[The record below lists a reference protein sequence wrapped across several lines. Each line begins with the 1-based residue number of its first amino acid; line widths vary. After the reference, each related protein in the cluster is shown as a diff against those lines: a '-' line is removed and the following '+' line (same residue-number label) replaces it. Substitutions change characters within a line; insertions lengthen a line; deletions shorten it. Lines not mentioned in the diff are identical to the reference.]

1 MTPAV
6 TCWNSTNDFKIQ
18 GAFAQ
23 EAPAQKTS
31 TKLKTGTAMR
41 FNSITVADH
50 PDAWRR
56 AGFTVVDDKVVIGRS
71 LVFNLTG
78 PGDDGT
84 RSVCSWE
91 LGIDD
96 VEPASYAPG
105 NLSLQAAAPSTPSE
119 GHHLHDNGVRNC
131 MKAVIL
137 CSNTRE
143 SVDRLIDTVD
153 GFAKPAMD
161 QLDDKGIH
169 FAIWM
174 MEGCEVGLEMVSLD
188 PNQGDDAMMAIF
200 LVVDDL
206 KATIECIGEN
216 DVTPIEVYGGR
227 EMVRIKPRIGVTPGI
242 CLIEKA

>member
-1 MTPAV
+1 
-6 TCWNSTNDFKIQ
+6 
-18 GAFAQ
+18 
-23 EAPAQKTS
+23 
-31 TKLKTGTAMR
+31 MR

-50 PDAWRR
+50 PDAWRS
-56 AGFTVVDDKVVIGRS
+56 AGFTVVDDKVAIGKS
-71 LVFNLTG
+71 LVFNLVG

-84 RSVCSWE
+84 QGVSGWE

-96 VEPASYAPG
+96 VKPADYSPG
-105 NLSLQAAAPSTPSE
+105 NLSLHTAAPSTPPE
-119 GHHLHDNGVRNC
+119 GPHHHDNGVKNC

-137 CSNTRE
+137 CGNTRE

-161 QLDDKGIH
+161 QLDANGTH

-174 MEGCEVGLEMVSLD
+174 MEGCEVGLEVVSLD

-216 DVTPIEVYGGR
+216 DVTPIEVYSGR

-242 CLIEKA
+242 CLIEKAG